1 MWSIVKHKNAEQ
13 PIPLF
18 NSPCESLAKVRF
30 ARSCELMK
38 KGETLELW
46 HDGVLVTYA
55 QATRVGP
62 PPDEEPVVVEGVM
75 P

>member
-1 MWSIVKHKNAEQ
+1 MWSIVKHKNAEH

-18 NSPCESLAKVRF
+18 DSPCESLAKVRF
-30 ARSCELMK
+30 DRSCELMK

-46 HDGVLVTYA
+46 HDCVLISYA
-55 QATRVGP
+55 QARRVGP
-62 PPDEEPVVVEGVM
+62 APDEDPVVVEGIM